1 MLKQE
6 NLAANFCG
14 LLTRYYNYKQSAEEW
29 RILGQEQDGSMLCSW
44 VSKSLGETPNE
55 QSNIGLFDPTEKSF
69 HILYSFKCPTNCIQA
84 SVNRSKTAL
93 AFVLKTT
100 SNKSSDNDTTTE
112 FIYTAYI
119 VEVQVQCITESA
131 EPRLLLEC
139 GTQEQVMTQFLWQ
152 KEIESDKYK
161 EDKLLLFIHNKTI
174 SVLTTIVE
182 KSSDA
187 DRWSINYEKL
197 TREIIVKHFVWAQ
210 WDPVAQALYYIH
222 LKPKTKSSLE
232 KDENK
237 ATEAAPSF
245 TTTLSAHQFNKNTPR
260 ETVVSVQC
268 RPYVESCCF

>member
-14 LLTRYYNYKQSAEEW
+14 LLTRYYNYKQSAIEW

-44 VSKSLGETPNE
+44 VSQTLGEASIE
-55 QSNIGLFDPTEKSF
+55 QSNIGLFDPAEKSF
-69 HILYSFKCPTNCIQA
+69 RILYAFECRQNCIQA

-93 AFVLKTT
+93 SFVVKTAN
-100 SNKSSDNDTTTE
+100 NKLSDNETVTE
-112 FIYTAYI
+112 YIYTPYI
-119 VEVQVQCITESA
+119 VEVQFQRKSASTE
-131 EPRLLLEC
+131 PHLLLEC
-139 GTQEQVMTQFLWQ
+139 GSQQQVMTQFLWQ
-152 KEIESDKYK
+152 KETESDKYK
-161 EDKLLLFIHNKTI
+161 EDKLLLFIHNETI

-182 KSSDA
+182 KANAVDQ
-187 DRWSINYEKL
+187 WSLNYEKM

-232 KDENK
+232 KDENRT
-237 ATEAAPSF
+237 TETTPSF

-260 ETVVSVQC
+260 ETVVSVA
-268 RPYVESCCF
+268 YFCF